1 MPTVRL
7 LERLWQRLN
16 RHKNPEEIQGVLRKQ
31 DLFFA
36 VYSVEA
42 ELLFA
47 SYPLETRQYLR
58 NSQEKYKEDT
68 KKI

>member
-1 MPTVRL
+1 M
-7 LERLWQRLN
+7 
-16 RHKNPEEIQGVLRKQ
+16 QGVLRKQ